1 MFERQRVERSKL
13 GYGRHD
19 DAVQGPD
26 RRQYRGGGSVNP
38 AVITAL
44 IFFLMFGA
52 AVVLLMPFKG
62 FEEGEQRQNA
72 KSES

>member
-1 MFERQRVERSKL
+1 MMRIDLTGGST
-13 GYGRHD
+13 
-19 DAVQGPD
+19 
-26 RRQYRGGGSVNP
+26 GGGSVNP

-44 IFFLMFGA
+44 ILFLVFGA

-62 FEEGEQRQNA
+62 FEEGDQRQTA

>member
-1 MFERQRVERSKL
+1 LGATEASISERQRVERSEL

-19 DAVQGPD
+19 DAVQGPE
-26 RRQYRGGGSVNP
+26 RRRGDGSMNP

-44 IFFLMFGA
+44 IFSLMFGA

-62 FEEGEQRQNA
+62 FEEGDQR
-72 KSES
+72 